1 MSLVKVQG
9 NPNLFRDT
17 NNQALINT
25 DRNGLDEY
33 NRKRKMLAAQKE
45 ELNIM
50 KAEIQSINNDI
61 CEIKELMYKLLNKG

>member
-17 NNQALINT
+17 NSQALISM

-33 NRKRKMLAAQKE
+33 NRKRNMLAAQKE

-61 CEIKELMYKLLNKG
+61 CEIKELIYKLLNKG